1 MAKQTV
7 YIRFFAGITP
17 KTVNS
22 LMQCVEQK
30 LRGGA
35 ERFVIL
41 LSSVGGNVFGG
52 ISVYNFLKGIP
63 GEVVTHNFGSVDSVA
78 IVLFCAGSKR
88 FCVPHAR
95 FLLHGIGLD
104 VPAGARLDEKLL
116 DEKMKSLQID
126 RENISRVIAD
136 NCGKKMEEVDKDMLT
151 GTVLNPE
158 QAENY
163 GLVHEI
169 KSPLFEQGAE
179 VIDITD
185 A

>member
-1 MAKQTV
+1 
-7 YIRFFAGITP
+7 
-17 KTVNS
+17 
-22 LMQCVEQK
+22 
-30 LRGGA
+30 
-35 ERFVIL
+35 
-41 LSSVGGNVFGG
+41 
-52 ISVYNFLKGIP
+52 
-63 GEVVTHNFGSVDSVA
+63 VTHNFGSVDSVA